1 MATCMKPTSGISEGN
16 TTVAAPVCV
25 RLYVCDHV
33 KTPGHTWGKKNLWI
47 HATVR
52 VHQSVPAARRGHDH
66 LFWDNCSVKPRLV
79 YMATVPLGIK
89 MSWFWTNWKMINC
102 AVISPLAEQHW
113 PSPEQYVIS
122 SHIDRLWSCQ
132 AGSRNRGGVRHADMN
147 KAILV
152 FEILRHFLGLDY
164 DSCDSRVLC
173 DPSHSSKCGEDKH
186 LKVNFWCE
194 KWSEKKTGRNKH
206 CFNESCIYNFLMV
219 EGYLWRA

>member
-1 MATCMKPTSGISEGN
+1 MKVTRLSLRLS
-16 TTVAAPVCV
+16 VCV
-25 RLYVCDHV
+25 CMCVIMWKPLDTR
-33 KTPGHTWGKKNLWI
+33 GKKNNLWI

-66 LFWDNCSVKPRLV
+66 LFWDNCSAKPRLV

-147 KAILV
+147 QGY
-152 FEILRHFLGLDY
+152 FSLRDLEAL
-164 DSCDSRVLC
+164 SR
-173 DPSHSSKCGEDKH
+173 
-186 LKVNFWCE
+186 F
-194 KWSEKKTGRNKH
+194 R
-206 CFNESCIYNFLMV
+206 
-219 EGYLWRA
+219 LW